1 MKVIKERPGY
11 SENNKNTNLF
21 GVLLQGVVS
30 KLRLKLDREK
40 DELPRSRK
48 GIPTKENRSGK
59 DSGTGKCL
67 LYLRNTKKS
76 SLAGSQE
83 NGMR

>member
-1 MKVIKERPGY
+1 MMNVIKERPGY
-11 SENNKNTNLF
+11 SENNKNMNLF

-48 GIPTKENRSGK
+48 GILTKENRSGK
-59 DSGTGKCL
+59 DSDRKML
-67 LYLRNTKKS
+67 VVS
-76 SLAGSQE
+76 
-83 NGMR
+83 